1 MSDHKIGG
9 LVTKYMRQRHHQGR
23 YNEGSVRVVE
33 PRLRSFAESFGR
45 RPLHHLTRRAVER
58 WLESLRHLSPNSR
71 AAYFSSLRQFTRW
84 LVEEGHLDHDP
95 CTRIPTIKRPH
106 HVPRAQTPEAVARV
120 LAACRT
126 DRDRAIVWLMV
137 GMGLRRG
144 EVAALRWE
152 DYDPSGR
159 VMLVRGKGDREREL
173 PVPTEVARILTR
185 LNGGAGAIIRSH
197 KDRFRGVQPGTIGK
211 RVTQLM
217 RDAGIKR
224 AAYDGVSAHA
234 LRHTAA
240 SDVLDACDDLRVV
253 QEMLGHQNLATT
265 AIYLRRAGVKKMR
278 AAMEGRDYG
287 ASFVHTSTSSPLR
300 VSGRSE

>member
-1 MSDHKIGG
+1 MSTPISL
-9 LVTKYMRQRHHQGR
+9 LVSLFMQRRASQNR
-23 YNEGSVRVVE
+23 YNVISVKVVE
-33 PRLRSFAESFGR
+33 PRLRSFAHHFGR
-45 RPLHHLTRRAVER
+45 RPLGQLNQRAVER
-58 WLESLRHLSPNSR
+58 WLESLAHLAPNSR
-71 AAYFSSLRQFTRW
+71 AAYLSSLRQFTAW
-84 LVEEGHLDHDP
+84 LAEEGHVPVDP
-95 CTRIPTIKRPH
+95 CLRIPKVRRTH
-106 HVPRAQTPEAVARV
+106 AVPRAQSREAVGKV